1 MAPYQNLPAGLVPVE
16 GLFDTYESK
25 TLTRR
30 IAAEVFAMYRNAR
43 RRGRIV
49 PRVDSVSVCHRLVS
63 TSSARPTVRF
73 VAVPRYQTRYH
84 RREVG
89 GGFLGIK
96 HHTTDAR
103 SVGCSLD
110 DTCDRSTRTSLPVLC
125 KSMGG
130 AKKGCNAQRTTLLHS
145 AKVLP
150 NY

>member
-16 GLFDTYESK
+16 GRFDNYESK

-63 TSSARPTVRF
+63 TSSARPSVRF
-73 VAVPRYQTRYH
+73 VAARSYQTRYH

-89 GGFLGIK
+89 GVFLGR
-96 HHTTDAR
+96 H
-103 SVGCSLD
+103 V
-110 DTCDRSTRTSLPVLC
+110 
-125 KSMGG
+125 
-130 AKKGCNAQRTTLLHS
+130 
-145 AKVLP
+145 
-150 NY
+150 